1 MKNLDVAKKD
11 GKLSARIPR
20 KRMNNV
26 QRILQKKGLTHS
38 DAINIFYEFVE
49 KINDFP
55 FEVETEDQRIERI
68 SKNLSEMWAEGEF
81 EAFKKIVLDRKGW
94 DRHLEF

>member
-1 MKNLDVAKKD
+1 MGNLSIGKKD
-11 GKLSARIPR
+11 GKLSVRIPQ

-26 QRILQKKGLTHS
+26 QRILQKKRLTHS

-55 FEVETEDQRIERI
+55 FKIEIKTSELNAFQKIYPRCGQRA
-68 SKNLSEMWAEGEF
+68 SLK
-81 EAFKKIVLDRKGW
+81 
-94 DRHLEF
+94 HLKRLF